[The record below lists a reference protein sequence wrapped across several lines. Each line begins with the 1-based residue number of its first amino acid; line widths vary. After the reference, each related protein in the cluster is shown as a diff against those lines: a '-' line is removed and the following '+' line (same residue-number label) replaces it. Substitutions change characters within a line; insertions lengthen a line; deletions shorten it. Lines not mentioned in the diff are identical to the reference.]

1 MGHEHGTIRSV
12 SILGRLLG
20 RNDAPQGMEER
31 TLQTSAF
38 VPPPGTGIGDDFVGA
53 HRAMANLT
61 VFACVRL
68 LADTIATLP
77 WKAYRRDSNGL
88 PKELA
93 VQPKLLAEPYPTF
106 DLFSWKWMVVASM
119 ALRGNSFHYVAERD
133 RQGYPTSLLPLHPD
147 VVHLE
152 RRSDIL
158 MWFDPVYRVLGERV
172 PTEDIVHIRR
182 YTMPGDGLGLSPI
195 RQAAVAIGMG
205 LSAEDYGYRYFKDS
219 ANPSGVLSTDQDLG
233 DDAVQRVQK
242 NWIASHG
249 GRRLPAVLTNGFDWK
264 SLSISPEES
273 QFLETRQF
281 QRSEICMMYG
291 VPPILIGDTKE
302 TTAWGT
308 GVEQITLGAVTYT
321 FSAWT
326 ACIESEL
333 SAMLPRGQFV
343 RFDYNALLRGD
354 TESRFNAHK
363 AAIQGTFKTIN
374 EVRAE
379 EEMDPVKGGDVLL
392 IPSSL
397 GEFPPKEPTGA
408 ASPNA
413 APAKEPGDGEPT
425 NDGKVPNKPI
435 SGGETTPLN
444 GKPVGVTAD

>member
-1 MGHEHGTIRSV
+1 M
-12 SILGRLLG
+12 SILGRLLD
-20 RNDAPQGMEER
+20 RNGGQQ
-31 TLQTSAF
+31 TLEARALYDSHF
-38 VPPPGTGIGDDFVGA
+38 VPPSGIGMLPGVLNDDYVGT

-77 WKAYRRDSNGL
+77 WKAYRRDANGV
-88 PKELA
+88 PKELPS
-93 VQPKLLAEPYPTF
+93 QPRLLQEPYPTF

-119 ALRGNSFHYVAERD
+119 ALRGNSFHMVAERD
-133 RQGYPTSLLPLHPD
+133 RQGYPLSLLPLHPD
-147 VVHLE
+147 LVHLE
-152 RRSDIL
+152 RRSDTL
-158 MWFDPVYRVLGERV
+158 LWFDPIYRVLGQAV
-172 PTEDIVHIRR
+172 PSSDIIHIRR
-182 YTMPGDGLGLSPI
+182 YTMPGDAWGLSPI

-205 LSAEDYGYRYFKDS
+205 LSAEEYGYRYFKDS
-219 ANPSGVLSTDQDLG
+219 ANPSGVLSTDQDIA
-233 DDAVQRVQK
+233 DDAVHRVQR

-281 QRSEICMMYG
+281 QRSEICMLYG

-308 GVEQITLGAVTYT
+308 GVEQITQGAVTYT

-333 SAMLPRGQFV
+333 SRLLPRGQFV
-343 RFDYNALLRGD
+343 RFEYDALLRGD
-354 TESRFNAHK
+354 TESRYNAHK
-363 AAIQGTFKTIN
+363 TAISGSFKTIN

-379 EEMDPVKGGDVLL
+379 EEMDPVDGGDIIMQPTNLV
-392 IPSSL
+392 
-397 GEFPPKEPTGA
+397 EFPARAAAKVATAPTPQA
-408 ASPNA
+408 VDE
-413 APAKEPGDGEPT
+413 APGEPGGGGLP
-425 NDGKVPNKPI
+425 GKLPSKPI
-435 SGGETTPLN
+435 SGGEKSPVN
-444 GKPVGVTAD
+444 GKPVGVLAE